1 MILCLALAAYAFDP
15 VEEDLGGGRVD
26 WTTLRLVAGAE
37 GVPSSGVMVNLG
49 TLEGD
54 ARTHLGPKILAL
66 ARKVRISSTL
76 LAADILDAGDAV
88 ADRVDDNLSS
98 WEVFDAKYFA
108 SGGVA
113 LEGALPLQAWLR
125 PALTTL
131 AAGQERSAPAT
142 ASVTGLVI
150 DARGLK
156 VLPAIAPRVLEPSG
170 AVLYELATLSRLSA
184 GQRSPV
190 VYVHD
195 PADPI
200 AARRAGAEPVFTK
213 AVEVKEGCDLVL
225 SAPDASRVSALAAQ
239 APFLLQGHVVVVVD

>member
-1 MILCLALAAYAFDP
+1 MILCLAALAFDP

-66 ARKVRISSTL
+66 ARKVRISSTR
-76 LAADILDAGDAV
+76 LAGDILDAGDAV
-88 ADRVDDNLSS
+88 ADRVDDNLST
-98 WEVFDAKYFA
+98 WEVFDVKYFA
-108 SGGVA
+108 SGGVS
-113 LEGALPLQAWLR
+113 LEGALPLQSWLR

-131 AAGQERSAPAT
+131 ATGQERSAPPA
-142 ASVTGLVI
+142 APVTGLVV

-156 VLPAIAPRVLEPSG
+156 VLPAIGPRLLDPSG
-170 AVLYELATLSRLSA
+170 AVLYELATMSRLSA
-184 GQRSPV
+184 RQRAPA
-190 VYVHD
+190 VYVHE

-200 AARRAGAEPVFTK
+200 AARRAGAEPTFAK
-213 AVEVKEGCDLVL
+213 AIDVKDGCDLVL
-225 SAPDASRVSALAAQ
+225 APADASRVASLATQ
-239 APFLLQGHVVVVVD
+239 SPFLLQGHVVVVVD